1 MSNHE
6 GKTNMEVPDHM
17 VDQVRLYLESL
28 GVQNSAINDAKEEC
42 DDGPE
47 CEVKKILNHRRE
59 GTRWWFQLLF
69 TDGDVMWIEDQKCS
83 CEIMIAEYLK
93 KHCELGINTAYLF
106 CRVSTKE
113 QDKGD
118 STSLDGQEAEL
129 RSVAATNQS
138 IDRVRV
144 YRIRGSAY
152 RSIPA
157 TMKKVGEVAKEGDAI
172 LVWRADRLSRN
183 IIKYLNWIEEIH
195 ERKVEI
201 YSQSEKC
208 SWRTEKL
215 RFIQNILDA
224 QKEAKALS
232 ERVKLSYKRKRAR
245 GDERVGG
252 LPYGQ
257 KYQRLVRADNKKIIR
272 KVVVGH
278 PIEIAILKDILKS
291 DDKHEVVADQ
301 LNQQRRFKRGR
312 KWSTAMVK
320 RIRTDR
326 RVHRG
331 VYNWK

>member
-6 GKTNMEVPDHM
+6 GKKNMVEVPDHL
-17 VDQVRLYLESL
+17 VDQVRSYLESL
-28 GVQNSAINDAKEEC
+28 EVQNSSMSDEKDEC

-47 CEVKKILNHRRE
+47 CEVKKILNHRKE

-69 TDGDVMWIEDQKCS
+69 TDGDVMWVEDHKCS

-93 KHCELGINTAYLF
+93 KHCVNTAYLF

-113 QDKGD
+113 QDKGN

-129 RSVAATNQS
+129 RSVAATNPS

-157 TMKKVGEVAKEGDAI
+157 TMKKVGEVVTSGDAI

-183 IIKYLNWIEEIH
+183 IVRYLSWIEEIH
-195 ERKVEI
+195 ERNVEI
-201 YSQSEKC
+201 YSHNEKC
-208 SWRTEKL
+208 SWRIEKL
-215 RFIQNILDA
+215 RFIQHILDA

-252 LPYGQ
+252 LPYGR

-272 KVVVGH
+272 KVVIEH
-278 PIEIAILKDILKS
+278 PTEIAILRDILES
-291 DDKHEVVADQ
+291 TEKHEVVANW
-301 LNQQRRFKRGR
+301 LNQQGRLKRGR
-312 KWSTAMVK
+312 KWSAAMVK
-320 RIRTDR
+320 RVRTNR
-326 RVHRG
+326 MSQKRT
-331 VYNWK
+331 YNWK